1 MLGYMASHDTE
12 FNIRK
17 EDAYFYKVLDA
28 MKEKKKSGIF
38 GGAFLLSE
46 KAAAEKAAA
55 EKAAA
60 EKAAAVEW
68 SLSEKERE
76 IIKTLGKK
84 PQRKE

>member
-1 MLGYMASHDTE
+1 M
-12 FNIRK
+12 
-17 EDAYFYKVLDA
+17 
-28 MKEKKKSGIF
+28 
-38 GGAFLLSE
+38 GGAFLLSEKAAAEKAAAE